1 MVYKTVEYLDD
12 KKAACSAVKRVE
24 RTAERK
30 VAMRVALTADTT
42 AARSGKQSV
51 DLMAAS

>member
-30 VAMRVALTADTT
+30 VAMRVERRAVSRVA
-42 AARSGKQSV
+42 K
-51 DLMAAS
+51 